1 MSVPWRPGGT
11 GSGGARGRRWRGLP
25 SLWRSRQSSKRP
37 LAWTGVRDHVQPRR
51 SPRERAQDPRVSVCA
66 QTLADPPGRV
76 PVCRPPA
83 RGCTPRGIDAP
94 ASRRVTECAGPASVR
109 CDDLPHTRRAIHR
122 WLDVVNGLV
131 RPPSVRRRTFYAA
144 PDRADGCDSRLG
156 RGRGGHMAADDDPGA
171 GMPRHDPDQELL
183 TPDFELTLP
192 ARAENV
198 AVVRH
203 AFGGL
208 GDALD
213 VPDHALADVKLAV
226 TEACTNVVVHAYP
239 DGEGSM
245 AVSAGLRDGALTVI
259 VADEGRGILPRPDS
273 PGLGLGLPLIATLA
287 SSLELGTND
296 REETEV
302 RMTFELDRRPEGDPA

>member
-1 MSVPWRPGGT
+1 MPR
-11 GSGGARGRRWRGLP
+11 
-25 SLWRSRQSSKRP
+25 
-37 LAWTGVRDHVQPRR
+37 RDH
-51 SPRERAQDPRVSVCA
+51 
-66 QTLADPPGRV
+66 
-76 PVCRPPA
+76 
-83 RGCTPRGIDAP
+83 
-94 ASRRVTECAGPASVR
+94 
-109 CDDLPHTRRAIHR
+109 
-122 WLDVVNGLV
+122 
-131 RPPSVRRRTFYAA
+131 
-144 PDRADGCDSRLG
+144 
-156 RGRGGHMAADDDPGA
+156 
-171 GMPRHDPDQELL
+171 DQETT

-239 DGEGSM
+239 DGPGPMS
-245 AVSAGLRDGALTVI
+245 VSADLDGESLTVI
-259 VADEGRGILPRPDS
+259 VSDEGRGILPRPDS

-296 REETEV
+296 RDQTEV
-302 RMTFELDRRPEGDPA
+302 RMTFEVDRVPGSASA

>member
-1 MSVPWRPGGT
+1 MRRPG
-11 GSGGARGRRWRGLP
+11 ARL
-25 SLWRSRQSSKRP
+25 
-37 LAWTGVRDHVQPRR
+37 
-51 SPRERAQDPRVSVCA
+51 
-66 QTLADPPGRV
+66 
-76 PVCRPPA
+76 
-83 RGCTPRGIDAP
+83 
-94 ASRRVTECAGPASVR
+94 
-109 CDDLPHTRRAIHR
+109 
-122 WLDVVNGLV
+122 
-131 RPPSVRRRTFYAA
+131 
-144 PDRADGCDSRLG
+144 
-156 RGRGGHMAADDDPGA
+156 
-171 GMPRHDPDQELL
+171 PRHDRHQELL

-239 DGEGSM
+239 DGDHGPM
-245 AVSAGLRDGALTVI
+245 AVTAGLQDGALTVT
-259 VADEGRGILPRPDS
+259 VSDEGRGILPRPDS

-296 REETEV
+296 REQTEV
-302 RMTFELDRRPEGDPA
+302 RMTFELDRAPEGEPA